1 LTRHPRE
8 GLHEIKYD
16 GYRMHARIDGGSAVR
31 QAERDQEVVS
41 GKCELPRLRERLFGR
56 RSTATEGFCDG

>member
-1 LTRHPRE
+1 
-8 GLHEIKYD
+8 
-16 GYRMHARIDGGSAVR
+16 MHARIDGGSAVR